1 MILCPNCCNS
11 DITHISY
18 GTPSLNDNRLIA
30 QIEAG
35 NVVLGGC
42 VINEDSPAYF
52 CKNCKCRFG
61 NYVKDILKKRHQQR

>member
-61 NYVKDILKKRHQQR
+61 NYIKDMRHQQR